1 MWELLQTVIISVAII
16 WLVHTLIHYLQETY
30 TVKKNKDVLSIQSEK
45 YEKMIDELL
54 QNHVDRKEGNLV
66 QNHVDRASNAPVA

>member
-1 MWELLQTVIISVAII
+1 MWELLQTVIISVVII
-16 WLVHTLIHYLQETY
+16 WIVHTLIQYLQETY

-54 QNHVDRKEGNLV
+54 QNRVDLKEECDLV
-66 QNHVDRASNAPVA
+66 QNAPVA